1 MLSVVKRE
9 KLYRS
14 KIHTEVI
21 SGKLYLLIAS
31 IWDEESPMGIVFM
44 CVSNNGFSIG
54 LFSSSHI
61 EAIKSEAKRS

>member
-31 IWDEESPMGIVFM
+31 IWDEGKPNGNSFHV
-44 CVSNNGFSIG
+44 CV
-54 LFSSSHI
+54 
-61 EAIKSEAKRS
+61 

>member
-44 CVSNNGFSIG
+44 CVSNNGFAIG
-54 LFSSSHI
+54 LFSSLS
-61 EAIKSEAKRS
+61 R

>member
-1 MLSVVKRE
+1 MFSVVKRE
-9 KLYRS
+9 LRRIKARIY
-14 KIHTEVI
+14 TEVI

-54 LFSSSHI
+54 LFSSLS
-61 EAIKSEAKRS
+61 R

>member
-9 KLYRS
+9 LRRIKARIY
-14 KIHTEVI
+14 TEVI

-54 LFSSSHI
+54 LFSSLS
-61 EAIKSEAKRS
+61 R

>member
-21 SGKLYLLIAS
+21 SGKLYFLIAS

-54 LFSSSHI
+54 LFSSLS
-61 EAIKSEAKRS
+61 R

>member
-54 LFSSSHI
+54 LFPLYQD
-61 EAIKSEAKRS
+61 KTV